1 MPTPKLR
8 AVLFD
13 FDGTLMP
20 SLPLWLVAYQRT
32 LRHFRIDIPDDEVLR
47 RCFFRDWEVVAAE
60 FGVFTAAQL
69 QEQLAIGL
77 KQAFAE
83 ASLFPVAE
91 NVLKHCRQHGLRV
104 ALVTSSP
111 RALVV
116 DVIGR
121 LLIHDLFDFV
131 VCGDDVQHYKPH
143 PEPLLAALSS
153 FDLAPHEAIMIGD
166 SHVDILAGKAAGT
179 RTALFLHEDH
189 GRFHSTEKLR
199 ATAPDHIFT
208 SHDELPA
215 LLGLPALVIE
225 DARGE

>member
-1 MPTPKLR
+1 MPTLR

-20 SLPLWLVAYQRT
+20 SLPLWLKAYQAT
-32 LRHFRIDIPDDEVLR
+32 LHNFGIHIPDDEVLR
-47 RCFFRDWEVVAAE
+47 RCFFRDWEDVAAE
-60 FGVFTAAQL
+60 FNVFTAEQL
-69 QEQLAIGL
+69 QAQLAIGL

-91 NVLKHCRQHGLRV
+91 DVLKHCRDHGLRV

-121 LLIHDLFDFV
+121 LLIHELFDYV
-131 VCGDDVQHYKPH
+131 VCGDDVKNYKPH
-143 PEPLLAALSS
+143 PEPVLAALAS
-153 FDLAPHEAIMIGD
+153 FNLDPHEAIMIGD

-199 ATAPDHIFT
+199 ATGPDHIFT
-208 SHDELPA
+208 NHAELPS
-215 LLGLPALVIE
+215 LLGLPELSVKA
-225 DARGE
+225 G

>member
-1 MPTPKLR
+1 MPNFR
-8 AVLFD
+8 AALFD

-20 SLPLWLVAYQRT
+20 SLPLWLKAYQDT
-32 LRHFRIDIPDDEVLR
+32 LHKFGIHICDDEVLR

-60 FGVFTAAQL
+60 FNVFTAEQL
-69 QEQLAIGL
+69 QAQLAIGL
-77 KQAFAE
+77 KQAFAA

-91 NVLKHCRQHGLRV
+91 DVLKHCRDHGLRV

-121 LLIHDLFDFV
+121 LLIRELFDYV
-131 VCGDDVQHYKPH
+131 VCGDDVKNYKPH
-143 PEPLLAALSS
+143 PEPVLAALAS
-153 FDLAPHEAIMIGD
+153 FKLDPHEAIMIGD

-199 ATAPDHIFT
+199 ATGPDHIFT
-208 SHDELPA
+208 QHAELPS
-215 LLGLPALVIE
+215 LLGLPELRIKV
-225 DARGE
+225 G